1 MYGAYLPKKPR
12 RVLVLGSG
20 ALQIGQAGEFDYSGS
35 QAIKAFKEEGIATVL
50 VNPNI
55 ATIQTSQGLA
65 DKIHL
70 CAVTPDLVERIIQ
83 KEEVDAIALSFG
95 GQTALNCGL
104 ELSDAGILDR
114 YGVRVLGTP
123 IRAIRDT
130 EDRRLFIDR
139 LDEIG
144 VKTARSRACRT
155 PAEAM
160 QAAREIGFPV
170 MLRGGYALGG
180 KGSGIVENEH
190 ALAEAVQRGFAGGVP
205 QVLVEECLRGWKEI
219 EYEVV
224 RDARD
229 GCVTVCNMENLDP
242 MGIHTG
248 ESIVVAPSQTLNDH
262 EYQLLRSVALKTV
275 RHLGIVGECNIQY
288 ALDPKSADYRVIE
301 VNARLSRSSALA
313 SKATGYP
320 LAYVAAKIALGY
332 TMPEIPNAITRRT
345 TAFFEPS
352 LDYLVCKMP
361 RWDLGKFRG
370 ASLRIGS
377 EMKSVGEVMAIGRTF
392 PEVIQKAIRMLDI
405 GVKGL
410 DPLAFQLPD
419 LRDQLVNATP
429 FRIFAVARALW
440 EGMSV
445 DEIHDLTRIDR
456 WFLHQIEPIVDMHRE
471 LSALRPAPPP
481 PPPRPSQAHAAAHA
495 GAHAPSSSPGASL
508 PATTPSTAPPAPSA
522 PPTLPMQHALPEPR
536 VDDYLGEDTLRRAKQ
551 LGLSDRMIGT
561 LTGAPRGSIRR
572 LRKRHGILP
581 HLAQID
587 TLAAEFPAETNYLY
601 SSYHA
606 SATDVPPSWRK
617 KIMVLGSGAYRIGSS
632 VEFDWCCVNA
642 IRAASELGYETIMVN
657 YNPET
662 VSTDYDTCDKLIFDE
677 ISFES
682 VLDIYEREQPYGI
695 VVSMGGQVPNNLAL
709 RLHEAGARILGTT
722 AASIDAA
729 EDRRKF
735 SDLLDKLGID
745 QPRWAHVTDVDAAL
759 DIVNQI
765 GGFPVLVRPSYVLSG
780 AAMSV
785 AHEPN
790 QLGRILARAKAVGPT
805 HPVVV
810 SKFESHAREV
820 EIDAVADR
828 GEIILSAISE
838 HIEDAGVHSGD
849 ATLVLPPQSL
859 YIATLRRVRRIAQ
872 QIARALSITGPFN
885 IQFLAKLNAVK
896 VIECNLRASRSFP
909 FVSKVTGV
917 NFVAEAT
924 RRMLGVARKVDSPGL
939 DLDYVAVKA
948 PMFSFSRLTGADP
961 MLGVEMSS
969 TGEVG
974 CFGDDLHEA
983 LLHALLAT
991 GFRFPQKGV
1000 LLSLGP
1006 LQDKYWFADEAR
1018 VIAEHL
1024 KLPIYA
1030 TPGTAEALRSLG
1042 IACTSLAKQGDEG
1055 ETAMQALDEGKVDL
1069 VINVP
1074 VEYDQ
1079 FGRPDGYLIR
1089 RRAVDLGVPL
1099 FTDLQLARAI
1109 IEALRSKRSQDLK
1122 VIAYDEYLARSPV
1135 ALT

>member
-55 ATIQTSQGLA
+55 ATIQTSEGLA

-70 CAVTPDLVERIIQ
+70 CAVTPDLVERIIV

-104 ELSDAGILDR
+104 ELADSGILDKHN
-114 YGVRVLGTP
+114 VRVLGTP
-123 IRAIRDT
+123 IKTIRDT

-180 KGSGIVENEH
+180 KGSGIVENEEV
-190 ALAEAVQRGFAGGVP
+190 LAEAVARGFAGGVP

-224 RDARD
+224 RDGRD
-229 GCVTVCNMENLDP
+229 GCITVCNMENLDP

-288 ALDPKSADYRVIE
+288 ALDPKSSDYRVIE

-345 TAFFEPS
+345 TSFFEPS

-361 RWDLGKFRG
+361 RWDLGKFKG

-410 DPLAFQLPD
+410 DPLAFELPD

-445 DEIHDLTRIDR
+445 DEIHDLTKIDR
-456 WFLHQIEPIVDMHRE
+456 WFLDQIEPIVDMHRE
-471 LSALRPAPPP
+471 LSALRPG
-481 PPPRPSQAHAAAHA
+481 PPPRPVAPPSPVRSPSV
-495 GAHAPSSSPGASL
+495 APSSNGS
-508 PATTPSTAPPAPSA
+508 PSA
-522 PPTLPMQHALPEPR
+522 PPSRATVPPPTLASPPPPEEAIEEG
-536 VDDYLGEDTLRRAKQ
+536 VLRRAKQ

-561 LTGAPRGSIRR
+561 LTGAPRGSIRM
-572 LRKRHGILP
+572 LRKRFGIVP

-587 TLAAEFPAETNYLY
+587 TTAAEFPAETNYLY

-606 SATDVPPSWRK
+606 AASDVSPSWRK

-709 RLHEAGARILGTT
+709 RLHQAGARILGTS

-729 EDRRKF
+729 EDRKKF
-735 SDLLDKLGID
+735 SDLLDQLGVD
-745 QPRWAHVTDVDAAL
+745 QPRWAHVTDVDAAM
-759 DIVNQI
+759 DIVNQV

-790 QLGRILARAKAVGPT
+790 ELRRILARAKAVGPT

-810 SKFESHAREV
+810 SKFETHAREV

-828 GEIILSAISE
+828 GEIVLAAISE
-838 HIEDAGVHSGD
+838 HIENAGVHSGD

-859 YIATLRRVRRIAQ
+859 YIATIRRVRQIAQ
-872 QIARALSITGPFN
+872 KIARALSITGPFN
-885 IQFLAKLNAVK
+885 IQFLAKMNDVK

-924 RRMLGVARKVDSPGL
+924 RRMLGVARKVESHSL

-991 GFRFPQKGV
+991 GFRIPQKGV

-1018 VIAEHL
+1018 VIADQL

-1030 TPGTAEALRSLG
+1030 TPGTAEALRAVG
-1042 IACTSLAKQGDEG
+1042 IACTSLAKQPDEG
-1055 ETAMQALDEGKVDL
+1055 ETAMQAMDEGKVDL

-1089 RRAVDLGVPL
+1089 RRAVDLGLPL
-1099 FTDLQLARAI
+1099 ITDLQLARAVV
-1109 IEALRSKRSQDLK
+1109 EALRSKRLQDLT
-1122 VIAYDEYLARSPV
+1122 IRSYDEYLARSPV
-1135 ALT
+1135 ALP